1 MRSAYGTY
9 VVTDLTGSSG
19 GSYHH
24 PMPIGISD
32 EHQAL
37 HDAVTG
43 WVERHCP
50 PSVPRSL
57 LDAEREELPSFWADL
72 AAQGWTG
79 IHLEESFGGEGYGI
93 PELVVVL
100 EALGRAVAPGP
111 FLATTLAG
119 AVLQVAGKEVAAAL
133 APGLADGSTVGTV
146 ALSGS
151 LDAEPDDDGALVVRG
166 TLRAVLSAHLA
177 DLVIADAGG
186 TWVVLPAD
194 EVKITELPSI
204 DRTRRTAEVT
214 VDRAVVPPGAQLATM
229 TTDGVRDLA
238 AILFAADAVGASQ
251 WCVDTASD
259 YAKDRRQFG
268 RPIGQFQGVK
278 HRCANMLAR
287 TELARA
293 AAWDAARAAGDAET
307 EAFAAAAAAS
317 LAIEGFFET
326 AKDCVQTLGGIGFT
340 WEHDAHLYLRRAI
353 ATRALLGSA
362 ASWRVRSARLA
373 LGGAKRRL
381 HVDLPDEA
389 EAHREELRELLA
401 GVKDLDPLT
410 QRVRIADEGL
420 VAPQWPQPWGRD
432 ADALEQVV
440 IDEEFKAA
448 GMRRPNIAVGAWA
461 LPPLMV
467 YGTEAQQQ
475 RWIPPT
481 LRGEITW
488 CQLFSEPG
496 AGSDLASLS
505 TRAERVEG
513 GWMVN
518 GQKVWTS
525 MADRAD
531 WGILLA
537 RTDPEAPKHDGIS
550 FFMLDMKTPGVDVR
564 PLRELTGDAM
574 FNEVFLDDV
583 FVPEDCIVGREHD
596 GWRATRT
603 SLANERVSMGSG
615 ATLGF
620 GIRGILDIVRTS
632 GREEDTAVLAE
643 VGELVARGYALAVLG
658 FRLTL
663 SALTGAD
670 PSGSEASVKKLLGV
684 ENDQKVQEVGL
695 GLLDG
700 EGAITDG
707 PAATWS
713 QQFLF
718 TRCLTIAGG
727 TSEIQRNIIAERVL
741 GLPKDP

>member
-1 MRSAYGTY
+1 
-9 VVTDLTGSSG
+9 
-19 GSYHH
+19 
-24 PMPIGISD
+24 MPIGITD
-32 EHQAL
+32 EHLAL
-37 HDAVTG
+37 HAAARG

-50 PSVPRSL
+50 PSVPRAQL
-57 LDAEREELPSFWADL
+57 EAGTEELPAFWPDL
-72 AAQGWTG
+72 VAQGWTG
-79 IHLEESFGGEGYGI
+79 LHLEESFGGEGYGI
-93 PELVVVL
+93 PELAVVL
-100 EALGRAVAPGP
+100 EELGAAAVPGP
-111 FLATTLAG
+111 FLPTVLAS
-119 AVLQVAGKEVAAAL
+119 AVLQSAGKEAAA
-133 APGLADGSTVGTV
+133 AFGPGLADGSLVGTV
-146 ALSGS
+146 ALEAPLAAVPQDDGS
-151 LDAEPDDDGALVVRG
+151 LRVSG
-166 TLRAVLSAHLA
+166 TLRPVLSGHLA
-177 DLVIADAGG
+177 SLLVADAGG
-186 TWVVLPAD
+186 TWVVLTAG
-194 EVKITELPSI
+194 EFSARELESVDP
-204 DRTRRTAEVT
+204 TRRVAEVT
-214 VDRAVVPPGAQLATM
+214 VSGAVVPAARQLAGLSSASVM
-229 TTDGVRDLA
+229 GLA
-238 AILFAADAVGASQ
+238 AVIFAADAVGGMQ
-251 WCVDTASD
+251 WCVNTASE

-278 HRCANMLAR
+278 HRCANMVGR

-293 AAWDAARAAGDAET
+293 ATWDAARAAGDAET

-317 LAIEGFFET
+317 LAIDGYFLT

-340 WEHDAHLYLRRAI
+340 WEHDAHVYLRRAM

-362 ASWRVRSARLA
+362 SWWQISSAKLA

-381 HVDLPDEA
+381 TVDLPPEA
-389 EAHREELRELLA
+389 EEHREELRARLSEL
-401 GVKDLDPLT
+401 KELDAVE
-410 QRVRIADEGL
+410 QRLRIAEAGL
-420 VAPQWPQPWGRD
+420 VQPQWPKPWGRE
-432 ADALEQVV
+432 ADALEQLV
-440 IDEEFKAA
+440 IDDEFRHA
-448 GMRRPNIAVGAWA
+448 GMTRPNIAVGGWA

-467 YGTEAQQQ
+467 YGTEEQQQ

-481 LRGEITW
+481 LRGEIEW

-505 TRAERVEG
+505 TRAERVDG
-513 GWMVN
+513 GWLVS

-525 MADRAD
+525 MAERAH

-537 RTDPEAPKHDGIS
+537 RTDPEVPKHEGIS
-550 FFMLDMKTPGVDVR
+550 FFMLDMKTPGIDVR
-564 PLRELTGDAM
+564 PLRELTGHAM
-574 FNEVFLDDV
+574 FNEVFLDEV

-615 ATLGF
+615 TTIGF
-620 GIRGILDIVRTS
+620 GIRGILDIVRSS
-632 GREEDTAVLAE
+632 GREDDTAVLAE

-684 ENDQKVQEVGL
+684 EHDQRVQEVGL
-695 GLLDG
+695 GLLAG
-700 EGAITDG
+700 EGAAVDG
-707 PAATWS
+707 AASSWA

-727 TSEIQRNIIAERVL
+727 TSEIQRNIIGERVL